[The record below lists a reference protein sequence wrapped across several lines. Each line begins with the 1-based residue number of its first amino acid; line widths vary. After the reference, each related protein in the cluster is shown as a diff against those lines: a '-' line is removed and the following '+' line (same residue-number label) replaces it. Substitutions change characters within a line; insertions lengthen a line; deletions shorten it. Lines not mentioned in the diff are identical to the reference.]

1 MRNVAM
7 GLSAALLV
15 SAAQAAPPAAAVDPA
30 TDKVLQCMRANIP
43 PTVRIQQF
51 ELTSVDRT
59 GGSRTLKGRL
69 YATREGQLARVMLQ
83 IEAPSDL
90 AGAAYLVRENKEG
103 TDEIYLYLPATRK
116 VRRITGPSQDGKLW
130 GTDLSFND
138 VKQLQNAYSG
148 AAPRLQ
154 APGTLDGR
162 PMHVLDMTPRPGD
175 TVRYNKVRAWVDQKT
190 CVAVKVEFS
199 DQGGVRKTIAAKASD
214 LKQSGKYWYLSE
226 ADMADV
232 RDNTHTHL
240 KMVDLTSP
248 EKLAERLFNPQT
260 FYLGG

>member
-1 MRNVAM
+1 MKTLALTLALVF
-7 GLSAALLV
+7 GSAN
-15 SAAQAAPPAAAVDPA
+15 AAAVDPA

-59 GGSRTLKGRL
+59 GGSRALRGRL
-69 YATREGQLARVMLQ
+69 YAAREGQLARVMLQ

-148 AAPRLQ
+148 ASPKLEAPV
-154 APGTLDGR
+154 TLDNR
-162 PMHVLDMTPRPGD
+162 ATYVLTMTPRPGE
-175 TVRYNKVRAWVDQKT
+175 TVRYNQTRAWVDQKT
-190 CVAVKVEFS
+190 CVATKVEFS
-199 DQGGVRKTIAAKASD
+199 DAAGVRKRIVAKASD
-214 LKQSGKYWYLSE
+214 LKQSGKFWYLTE
-226 ADMADV
+226 ADMSDLK
-232 RDNTHTHL
+232 DNTHTHL
-240 KMVDLTSP
+240 KTLDLTSP
-248 EKLAERLFNPQT
+248 EKLADRLFNPQT